1 MLGDVRLRRPDK
13 VRRAR
18 QALRSL
24 LAARPFD
31 VVVCHQAWPYAIFGP
46 VVKSAGIPL
55 VYWMHMPQ
63 TGRHWLDRLAA
74 RVEPDCYICNSRF
87 TASQLSTSARVE
99 VIYYPVMPPGQAPAH
114 LTNPRT
120 HAPIVIIQV
129 SRMEAWK
136 GQRVLIEAL
145 GQLRDDPSWEC
156 WQIGGAQRPAE
167 SRYLGSLEAAA
178 DRLGVTDRI
187 RFLGHRS
194 DVAALLGSA
203 DIFCQP
209 NVDGEAFGISFIE
222 ALHAGLPVVTSSIGG
237 AVEIVDASCGVL
249 VPPNDPSALA
259 EALSELLANRHERE
273 RLGRGGP
280 ARARALCDPSTQMK
294 AIAHLLGSVVSQNA
308 VAR

>member
-1 MLGDVRLRRPDK
+1 
-13 VRRAR
+13 
-18 QALRSL
+18 
-24 LAARPFD
+24 
-31 VVVCHQAWPYAIFGP
+31 
-46 VVKSAGIPL
+46 
-55 VYWMHMPQ
+55 
-63 TGRHWLDRLAA
+63 
-74 RVEPDCYICNSRF
+74 
-87 TASQLSTSARVE
+87 
-99 VIYYPVMPPGQAPAH
+99 
-114 LTNPRT
+114 
-120 HAPIVIIQV
+120 
-129 SRMEAWK
+129 MEAWK